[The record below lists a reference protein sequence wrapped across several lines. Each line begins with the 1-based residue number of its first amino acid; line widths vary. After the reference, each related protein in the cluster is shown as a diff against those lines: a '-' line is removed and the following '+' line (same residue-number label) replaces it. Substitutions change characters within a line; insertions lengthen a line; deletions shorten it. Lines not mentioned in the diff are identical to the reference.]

1 MDIRFDKMSPE
12 EKFKILLKFVK
23 DCGIN
28 INTGTRARGHQG
40 FFMKNRIDISKTLD
54 TQRKIEVL
62 VHEFA
67 HYAHCL
73 IEPDAARSHGSLKTI
88 FKADNTDEFLKE
100 LLAVTRFKEKN
111 TVLSRLEEMKL
122 KEKAVIKEIDAKIK
136 AKYPDFKRSEPFK
149 KLETPLKRCDAKYL
163 LKYDRVKI
171 RTPFTKAVKTYSIA
185 NFLNDFSQFDE
196 FFEAYINLKS
206 RQRMLKRI
214 SARINRLNNYY
225 ARPSELFA
233 RFCESIYINRA
244 ETEKIAPESSKRFF
258 MLLKEGYYGEL
269 KGLFE
274 LCGIFSPNR
283 LNMNRD
289 RRVTEPFFQL

>member
-1 MDIRFDKMSPE
+1 MDIGFDKMSPE

-88 FKADNTDEFLKE
+88 FKADNTDEILKE
-100 LLAVTRFKEKN
+100 LLAVTRFTEKN

-122 KEKAVIKEIDAKIK
+122 KEKGV
-136 AKYPDFKRSEPFK
+136 
-149 KLETPLKRCDAKYL
+149 
-163 LKYDRVKI
+163 
-171 RTPFTKAVKTYSIA
+171 
-185 NFLNDFSQFDE
+185 
-196 FFEAYINLKS
+196 
-206 RQRMLKRI
+206 
-214 SARINRLNNYY
+214 
-225 ARPSELFA
+225 
-233 RFCESIYINRA
+233 
-244 ETEKIAPESSKRFF
+244 
-258 MLLKEGYYGEL
+258 
-269 KGLFE
+269 E
-274 LCGIFSPNR
+274 LCGDLVAVPDADFGHDKRHYISGVASIGFYHFK
-283 LNMNRD
+283 M
-289 RRVTEPFFQL
+289 